1 MKRTKLAM
9 VKDIFFEATNGMRTR
24 SNFVDGQFLMEAIAK
39 HNYKW
44 AIEKW
49 WNEVSEGRNAYWTL
63 NEMVHQTLL
72 NTYGCNATP
81 TATTME
87 VRKSFQ
93 PFKRN

>member
-9 VKDIFFEATNGMRTR
+9 VKDIFFEATNGMRTT
-24 SNFVDGQFLMEAIAK
+24 SNFVDGQILMEAIAK

-63 NEMVHQTLL
+63 NEMVMQTIH
-72 NTYGCNATP
+72 NTYNCNGMPTP
-81 TATTME
+81 TTAM
-87 VRKSFQ
+87 VRNAFYT
-93 PFKRN
+93 FKKH